1 MVESFGYNGYIFKEG
16 DCGLMDVMFDTIA
29 RINAVINDFIWVKI
43 GLVAL
48 IGCGLY
54 LSIRLKFFQLLHLK
68 MWLNHTIGSIFK
80 HDKTGK
86 NHGSAISQFQSLC
99 TALAATIGTGNIAG
113 VAAAIV
119 IGGPGSIFWMWVA
132 AFFGM
137 MTKFCEEVLGLFY
150 RRKNN
155 DGEWNGGA
163 MYYLKDGLGKMK
175 YGSTIAP
182 LLATLFAFFTILA
195 SFGIGN
201 MSQVNKAILNIKDV
215 FFGWTSDF
223 NVAGVSG
230 ICLILGIIL
239 MIVTGFI
246 ILGGLKRIASFAEKV
261 VPFMAIFY
269 VVGSIILLISHAS
282 MIPDIFAS
290 IFRLAFS
297 QEALA
302 GGVSGSI
309 ISQALIQG
317 LKRGAFSNEA
327 GLGSSV
333 MAHSASDANE
343 PVVQGMWG
351 IFEVFVVTF
360 VICTMSAL
368 VVLSSG
374 YIDLTTG
381 MAQSGI
387 SDATLI
393 STAFEDQ
400 FGFIGAVFIA
410 VATFLFAFTTLVGWS
425 QYGSKAVE
433 YVFGA
438 KGVKPYKIIYLVVIV
453 FGAVMTSS
461 LAWDISDTFNGF
473 MMIPNLIGLLCLSP
487 LVVKIVKNYLDRTI
501 YKKDIEPLLHYDQ
514 QQ

>member
-1 MVESFGYNGYIFKEG
+1 MATV
-16 DCGLMDVMFDTIA
+16 FDTIA
-29 RINAVINDFIWVKI
+29 SINAIINDFIWVKI
-43 GLVAL
+43 GLIAL
-48 IGCGLY
+48 IGTGLF
-54 LSIRLKFFQLLHLK
+54 LTVRLKFYQLIHIKLWLK
-68 MWLNHTIGSIFK
+68 TTVGSIFK
-80 HDKTGK
+80 KDKDHQG
-86 NHGSAISQFQSLC
+86 NGSAISQFQSLC

-119 IGGPGSIFWMWVA
+119 LGGPGAIFWMWVA
-132 AFFGM
+132 AFLGM
-137 MTKFCEEVLGLFY
+137 MTKFCEEVLGLYF
-150 RRKNN
+150 RRKNS

-163 MYYLKDGLGKMK
+163 MYYLKDGLGRMK
-175 YGSTIAP
+175 HGKTIASI
-182 LLATLFAFFTILA
+182 LATLFAFFTILA

-215 FFGWTSDF
+215 FFGWTTDF
-223 NVAGVSG
+223 MVAGVSG

-239 MIVTGFI
+239 MVITGFI

-261 VPFMAIFY
+261 VPFMAVFY
-269 VVGSIILLISHAS
+269 VIGSIILLISHAS

-290 IFRLAFS
+290 IFTLAFNG
-297 QEALA
+297 QAIA

-309 ISQALIQG
+309 ISAALIQG

-333 MAHSASDANE
+333 MAHSASDATE

-381 MAQSGI
+381 MAASGI

-393 STAFEDQ
+393 SLAFQDQ
-400 FGFIGAVFIA
+400 FGFIGAAFIA

-425 QYGSKAVE
+425 QYGTKAVE
-433 YVFGA
+433 YVFGPNGI
-438 KGVKPYKIIYLVVIV
+438 KVYKWIYLVVIV

-461 LAWDISDTFNGF
+461 LAWDISDTFNGL

-487 LVVKIVKNYLDRTI
+487 LVVKIVKNYLARAV
-501 YKKDIEPLLHYDQ
+501 YKKTISPLIHYDQ
-514 QQ
+514 E

>member
-1 MVESFGYNGYIFKEG
+1 
-16 DCGLMDVMFDTIA
+16 MDIIFDTIA
-29 RINAVINDFIWVKI
+29 YYNAIINDFVWVKV
-43 GLVAL
+43 GLIAL
-48 IGCGLY
+48 IGSGLL
-54 LSIRLKFFQLLHLK
+54 LSIRLHFFQLTHLK
-68 MWLNHTIGSIFK
+68 LWMKTTIGSLF
-80 HDKTGK
+80 
-86 NHGSAISQFQSLC
+86 HGSSKDRSVSPISQFQSVC

-119 IGGPGSIFWMWVA
+119 MGGPGSIFWMWIA
-132 AFFGM
+132 ALVGM
-137 MTKFCEEVLGLFY
+137 ITKFCEEVLGLYY

-163 MYYLKDGLGKMK
+163 MYYIKDGIGKFSHGK
-175 YGSTIAP
+175 TIAS
-182 LLATLFAFFTILA
+182 LLASLFAFFTILA

-201 MSQVNKAILNIKDV
+201 MSQVNKAILNIQDV
-215 FFGWTSDF
+215 FFFWCGDF

-230 ICLILGIIL
+230 VCLILGIIL
-239 MIVTGFI
+239 MIITGSI
-246 ILGGLKRIASFAEKV
+246 ILGGLQRIATFAEKV

-269 VVGSIILLISHAS
+269 VVGSLVLLILNID
-282 MIPDIFAS
+282 MIPDIFQS
-290 IFRLAFS
+290 IFTLAFS
-297 QEALA
+297 TNAVA
-302 GGVSGSI
+302 GGVVGVGI
-309 ISQALIQG
+309 QQALIQG

-333 MAHSASDANE
+333 MAHSASDATE

-368 VVLSSG
+368 VVLCSG

-381 MAQSGI
+381 IAASGI
-387 SDATLI
+387 NDATLV
-393 STAFEDQ
+393 SLAFEDR
-400 FGFIGAVFIA
+400 FGFIGAAFIA
-410 VATFLFAFTTLVGWS
+410 IATFLFAFTTLVGWS

-433 YVFGA
+433 YVFGP
-438 KGVKPYKIIYLVVIV
+438 KGVKPYKIIYLIVIV

-461 LAWDISDTFNGF
+461 LAWDISDTFNGL

-501 YKKDIEPLLHYDQ
+501 KHKNVKPMLHYDDQ
-514 QQ
+514 Q